1 MIILDLFDHSSVLM
15 SSELPFHHKLEE
27 KVFLPI
33 ELFFLLNCGQLIAT
47 SGRSF
52 ARPCTPRI
60 GNIIKTKAL
69 SASVPTLT

>member
-1 MIILDLFDHSSVLM
+1 M
-15 SSELPFHHKLEE
+15 SSELPFHHKLEV

-33 ELFFLLNCGQLIAT
+33 ELSFLFNCRQLMTT

-52 ARPCTPRI
+52 ASPCIPRI

-69 SASVPTLT
+69 SASTPTLT